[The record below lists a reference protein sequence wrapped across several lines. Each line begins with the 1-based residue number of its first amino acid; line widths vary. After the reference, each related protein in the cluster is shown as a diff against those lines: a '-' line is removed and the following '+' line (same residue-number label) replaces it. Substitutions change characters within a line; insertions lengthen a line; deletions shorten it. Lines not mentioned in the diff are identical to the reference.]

1 MNEDTSLLAAL
12 RADARDICL
21 RAVEGS
27 LPDAAVARA
36 LADIPPCGGETVVVA
51 IGKAAW
57 SMAQSAQRALGDGI
71 ARGLIVTKHG
81 HARGA
86 LPRFAIREAGHPVP
100 DENSLRAAE
109 EAIALVSGL
118 RAEDRVLLLISGGGS
133 ALFEKSDVPLAEL
146 RDITAQLLASGADIG
161 EINTVRKHLSRVK
174 GGRFGALC
182 APARVY
188 AVLLSDVLGDRPDVI
203 ASGLAYPDAST
214 CAQAEEIVRRRGLRL
229 SPEALRALREETPKA
244 LPDVVT
250 MVTGGVRQLCAD
262 AAKNARA
269 RGYETVLLTDA
280 LSCEAREA
288 GRMLASLARAH
299 AGDGRRR
306 AFIAGGETVVTL
318 TGDGLGGRNQELALA
333 AAEGIGGLNA
343 VVISIGS
350 DGTDGPTDAAGGIVD
365 GRTAEILARRGIS
378 IPEVLR
384 RNDSYHAL
392 SQCGGLIVTG
402 ATGTNVN
409 DVSVLL
415 LG

>member
-1 MNEDTSLLAAL
+1 MNTDTSLLAAL

-21 RAVEGS
+21 HAVKCS

-36 LADIPPCGGETVVVA
+36 MKRIPPCGGETVVIA

-57 SMAQSAQRALGDGI
+57 PMAHAAQRALGDGI
-71 ARGLIVTKHG
+71 TRGLIVTKRG

-86 LPRFAIREAGHPVP
+86 LPRFAIREAGHPIP
-100 DENSLRAAE
+100 DENSLRAAD
-109 EAIALVSGL
+109 EAIALVSDLG
-118 RAEDRVLLLISGGGS
+118 AEDRVLLLLSGGGS

-146 RDITAQLLASGADIG
+146 RDITAQLLASGADIE

-214 CAQAEEIVRRRGLRL
+214 CAQADEIVRRRALRL
-229 SPEALRALREETPKA
+229 SPTALRALREETPKA
-244 LPDVVT
+244 LAHIET

-262 AAKNARA
+262 AAERARA
-269 RGYETVLLTDA
+269 LGYETVLLTDA
-280 LSCEAREA
+280 LTCEAREA
-288 GRMLASLARAH
+288 GQMLASLARAH
-299 AGDGRRR
+299 AKDGRRR

-333 AAEGIGGLNA
+333 AAEGIRGLNA
-343 VVISIGS
+343 VVISLGS

-365 GRTAEILARRGIS
+365 GRTADTLARRGVS
-378 IPEVLR
+378 IAGALR

-392 SQCGGLIVTG
+392 SQCGGLVVTG